1 MARADK
7 STRVSAAVDAIKRG
21 EYTSYSAAAKAFKCD
36 RTAVSRRIRLLTHS
50 HQDADSLFRQ
60 CLTND
65 QEQVLIDR
73 INYLSHRQMPP
84 TSRIVRNLAE
94 EIRGAPVGKNWTGQF
109 IQRHKTELKSMYL
122 RNIDNLRVAAEY
134 APAFELFFDT
144 VSNCRKY
151 LMELC

>member
-94 EIRGAPVGKNWTGQF
+94 EIRGAPVLLPRPTLVWQLASSHCYDTTKVKWGLFKSQGK
-109 IQRHKTELKSMYL
+109 S
-122 RNIDNLRVAAEY
+122 
-134 APAFELFFDT
+134 
-144 VSNCRKY
+144 C
-151 LMELC
+151 C